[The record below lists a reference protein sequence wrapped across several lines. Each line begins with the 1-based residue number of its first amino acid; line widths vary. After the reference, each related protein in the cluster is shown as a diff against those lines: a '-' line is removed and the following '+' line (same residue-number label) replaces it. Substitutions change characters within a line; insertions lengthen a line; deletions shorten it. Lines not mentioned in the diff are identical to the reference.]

1 MNEYPNDP
9 NRPGGPLTPPPP
21 PASSGTGQR
30 AGETIDDITATLR
43 DLFNRVPETVSRAVE
58 RAINVRDTTVLTRLS
73 EDASDKIDVLVSSG
87 IARNR
92 NEAASFLI
100 EEGIKAQAALFQ
112 SIQAKMSEI
121 ERLRAELRT
130 SVSPNLPK

>member
-21 PASSGTGQR
+21 PSSGTGPR
-30 AGETIDDITATLR
+30 AGETIDDIAATLR

-73 EDASDKIDVLVSSG
+73 DEASDKIDTLVSSG
-87 IARNR
+87 ISRNR
-92 NEAASFLI
+92 TEAASFLI
-100 EEGIKAQAALFQ
+100 EEGIKAQAVLFQ
-112 SIQAKMSEI
+112 NIQSKMSEI
-121 ERLRAELRT
+121 DRLRAELRT

>member
-21 PASSGTGQR
+21 PSSGTGQR
-30 AGETIDDITATLR
+30 ASETIDDIAATLR

-73 EDASDKIDVLVSSG
+73 EEASDKIDTLVSSG
-87 IARNR
+87 ISRNR
-92 NEAASFLI
+92 TEAAAFLI

-112 SIQAKMSEI
+112 SIQSKMSEI

>member
-21 PASSGTGQR
+21 ASSGPR
-30 AGETIDDITATLR
+30 PGETIDDIAATLR

-58 RAINVRDTTVLTRLS
+58 RAINVRDTTVLARLS
-73 EDASDKIDVLVSSG
+73 DEASDKIDVLVSSG

-92 NEAASFLI
+92 TEAASFLI

-112 SIQAKMSEI
+112 SIQTKMSEI
-121 ERLRAELRT
+121 ERLRAELRS